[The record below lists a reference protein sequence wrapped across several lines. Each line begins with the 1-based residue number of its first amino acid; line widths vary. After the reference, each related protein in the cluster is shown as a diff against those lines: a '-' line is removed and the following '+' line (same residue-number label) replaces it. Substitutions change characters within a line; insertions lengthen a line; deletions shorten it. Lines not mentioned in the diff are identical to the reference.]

1 MHSTSGSRVEAESP
15 SAWEPHFGIY
25 YLASYERP
33 IGNILFY
40 AECSPR
46 EFTVHKM
53 REEKITASNCLVKW
67 AILAKSYY
75 ILSTNKCSV
84 NNEFVGT
91 QSTNRNV
98 LFLLEG
104 SGGIW
109 EPKSTASRPVRCGAA
124 EVTERRRRFR
134 VARRH
139 VLSDYVVTWNIFQIC
154 HPTI

>member
-33 IGNILFY
+33 IGEYSLL
-40 AECSPR
+40 CR
-46 EFTVHKM
+46 VFTEM

-67 AILAKSYY
+67 AILAKSCY

-109 EPKSTASRPVRCGAA
+109 EPKSTASRLVRCGAA
-124 EVTERRRRFR
+124 EVTQRRRRFR